1 MDALT
6 PAEIFSLRRAEQLV
20 ALDDLRTAQ
29 EARLAP
35 PPIDLHAYRRR
46 QRRIEPVVSL
56 AAFDAHAAAV
66 VETAR

>member
-35 PPIDLHAYRRR
+35 PPIDLGIYRR
-46 QRRIEPVVSL
+46 QRRRVEPVVSL
-56 AAFDAHAAAV
+56 AAIDAYAGVV